1 MKILLTGGTGLLGTS
16 LIKSIDSKK
25 NTLIATYVNNKP
37 ASNAVNFVKMDL
49 SNQTEIRKTINS
61 LNPELIIHAAAATN
75 MEWCE
80 ENTSSAFKINSEATK
95 IISEEA
101 KKLGAKVVY
110 ISTDF
115 VFDGERGNYNEEDK
129 PNPLNTYGESKLR
142 GEEAVLKAKSG
153 LVIRSNMYGIDPFP
167 EKQSFTPF
175 IINNL
180 KAGKEIMT
188 ADDQICS
195 QIFAE
200 QLSKF
205 IMELAEKGE
214 QGLFHITTKDSASR
228 YEFAMQVC
236 DVFGLDKNLVKKV
249 KLADLVSMFKWKA
262 KRPCDTS
269 LDVTKAGKTF
279 KLPTIKASL
288 EEYKRTLET
297 LDYGRRIRR
306 IKTEI
311 S

>member
-25 NTLIATYVNNKP
+25 NNLIAAYLNNKP
-37 ASNAVNFVKMDL
+37 ASNAANFVKMDL

-80 ENTSSAFKINSEATK
+80 ENPSSAFKINSEATK

-115 VFDGERGNYNEEDK
+115 VFDGKKGNYNEEDK
-129 PNPLNTYGESKLR
+129 PNPLNIYGESKLG
-142 GEEAVLKAKSG
+142 GEEAILKAKSG
-153 LVIRSNMYGIDPFP
+153 LVMRSNMYGIDPFP
-167 EKQSFTPF
+167 EKQSFTSF

-180 KAGKEIMT
+180 KSRKEIVA

-195 QIFAE
+195 QIFAD

-205 IMELAEKGE
+205 IMELAGKEEGM
-214 QGLFHITTKDSASR
+214 FHITTKDSLSR
-228 YEFAMQVC
+228 YGFAMAVC

-249 KLADLVSMFKWKA
+249 KLADLISMFKWKA
-262 KRPCDTS
+262 KRPYNTS
-269 LDVTKAGKTF
+269 LDVSKAGKTF

-288 EEYKRTLET
+288 EEYKETLENSG
-297 LDYGRRIRR
+297 LW
-306 IKTEI
+306 TEY
-311 S
+311 